1 MSQVRTLI
9 SKKILAWFAVCAFL
23 LSATPFSVA
32 DSESN
37 EYFESWSFE
46 LFDADGDNQND
57 TVLFTY
63 DVDTNVSNYVDVMVR
78 MMVTDNGSYVDS
90 ESEEYEIFWTD
101 NDTFEM
107 EWFVDD
113 GCDEGNSCEG
123 PFDFS
128 FRLYEIVDGYMYY
141 EDNFSELFNCF
152 IVFKKASIWPSF
164 FHIL

>member
-46 LFDADGDNQND
+46 LFDTDGDNQND

-63 DVDTNVSNYVDVMVR
+63 DVDTNVSNYVDIMVMMR
-78 MMVTDNGSYVDS
+78 VTDNDGIYIDS

-101 NDTFEM
+101 DDTFEM

-123 PFDFS
+123 PFAVS
-128 FRLYEIVDGYMYY
+128 YTHLTLPTNREV
-141 EDNFSELFNCF
+141 
-152 IVFKKASIWPSF
+152 
-164 FHIL
+164 

>member
-1 MSQVRTLI
+1 MSQVRTLV
-9 SKKILAWFAVCAFL
+9 SKKILAWSAVCALL

-46 LFDADGDNQND
+46 LFDTDGDNQND

-101 NDTFEM
+101 KTWIDR
-107 EWFVDD
+107 VK
-113 GCDEGNSCEG
+113 
-123 PFDFS
+123 
-128 FRLYEIVDGYMYY
+128 V
-141 EDNFSELFNCF
+141 
-152 IVFKKASIWPSF
+152 K
-164 FHIL
+164 